1 MLDKYTIYVHRKN
14 QLLSNYQIQ
23 LFTLRPA
30 GPLIMLV
37 APPFCLFM
45 YVAGRGDPAELIAF
59 I

>member
-1 MLDKYTIYVHRKN
+1 MLEKIHRKN